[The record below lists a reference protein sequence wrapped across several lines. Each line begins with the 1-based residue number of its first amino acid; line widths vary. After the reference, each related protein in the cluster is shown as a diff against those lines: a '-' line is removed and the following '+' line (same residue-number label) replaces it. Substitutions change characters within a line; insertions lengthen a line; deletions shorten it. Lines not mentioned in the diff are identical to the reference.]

1 MDILSLAFPSSSLFF
16 LYLWWKMSRVCACS
30 VTHNLLMSKDGRYG
44 SSQTRRGK
52 GGGGSVRWKQM
63 HQQYLEKVTRFPQG
77 TCLSLK
83 QTRKELMCA
92 LIRTWQN
99 ISGELPCGVSP
110 PGVNTPVG
118 GREGGLSQLLAG
130 APLSEICLSSSFLFP
145 TKRLWLDIRL
155 RRSIP
160 LQTAGWPT
168 SMLHIVKLLIKG
180 LHA

>member
-16 LYLWWKMSRVCACS
+16 FCISGGKCLACS

-52 GGGGSVRWKQM
+52 GGGGECQVKADASAVFGKS
-63 HQQYLEKVTRFPQG
+63 HQIPTRDMLVIKTNKKRTDVCINQNMAEHQWWAALWRFSPRSEY
-77 TCLSLK
+77 TC
-83 QTRKELMCA
+83 
-92 LIRTWQN
+92 
-99 ISGELPCGVSP
+99 
-110 PGVNTPVG
+110 G
-118 GREGGLSQLLAG
+118 GQRGGGLSQLHAG
-130 APLSEICLSSSFLFP
+130 APLSEICLSSSFLFS